1 MMRFD
6 EKPIFR
12 KIIVPWYDS
21 ETTCLL
27 LILFMVLVFLFG
39 IAGLSVSSEIIEY
52 NDFIWVPILL
62 ILLSGWVV
70 VSTMIRLIKRFP
82 I

>member
-39 IAGLSVSSEIIEY
+39 IAGLSVSSEIVEY

>member
-21 ETTCLL
+21 ETACLL
-27 LILFMVLVFLFG
+27 MILFMVLVFLFG
-39 IAGLSVSSEIIEY
+39 IAGLSVSSAVVEY

>member
-1 MMRFD
+1 MRFD

-12 KIIVPWYDS
+12 KIIAPWYDS
-21 ETTCLL
+21 ETICYL

-39 IAGLSVSSEIIEY
+39 IVGLSVSSEIVEY
-52 NDFIWVPILL
+52 NDFIWLPILL
-62 ILLSGWVV
+62 ILLSGWVI
-70 VSTMIRLIKRFP
+70 VSMMIRMIKRFP

>member
-21 ETTCLL
+21 ETACLL

>member
-21 ETTCLL
+21 ETACLL

-39 IAGLSVSSEIIEY
+39 IAGLSVSSEIVEY

>member
-21 ETTCLL
+21 ETACLL
-27 LILFMVLVFLFG
+27 LILFMVLIFLFG
-39 IAGLSVSSEIIEY
+39 IAGLSVSSEIVEY

>member
-1 MMRFD
+1 MRFD

-21 ETTCLL
+21 ETACLL

-39 IAGLSVSSEIIEY
+39 IAGLSVSSEIVEY

>member
-21 ETTCLL
+21 ETVCLL

-39 IAGLSVSSEIIEY
+39 IVGLSVSSDIVEY
-52 NDFIWVPILL
+52 NNFIWVPILL

-70 VSTMIRLIKRFP
+70 VSTMVRLIRRFP

>member
-1 MMRFD
+1 MRFD

-21 ETTCLL
+21 ETVCLL

-39 IAGLSVSSEIIEY
+39 IVGLSVSSDIVEY
-52 NDFIWVPILL
+52 NNFIWVPILL

-70 VSTMIRLIKRFP
+70 VSTMVRLIRRFP

>member
-12 KIIVPWYDS
+12 KIIAPWYDS
-21 ETTCLL
+21 ETICYL

-39 IAGLSVSSEIIEY
+39 IVGLSVSSEIVEY
-52 NDFIWVPILL
+52 NDFIWLPILL
-62 ILLSGWVV
+62 ILLSGWVI
-70 VSTMIRLIKRFP
+70 VSMMIRMIKRFP

>member
-27 LILFMVLVFLFG
+27 LILFMALVFLFV

>member
-1 MMRFD
+1 MRFD

-21 ETTCLL
+21 GTACLF

-39 IAGLSVSSEIIEY
+39 IAGLSVSSEIVEY

-62 ILLSGWVV
+62 ILLSGWVA

>member
-1 MMRFD
+1 MRFD

-21 ETTCLL
+21 ETACLL

-39 IAGLSVSSEIIEY
+39 IVGLSVSSEIVEY

>member
-21 ETTCLL
+21 ETACLL

-39 IAGLSVSSEIIEY
+39 IVGLSVSSAVVEY

>member
-21 ETTCLL
+21 ETICLL

>member
-1 MMRFD
+1 
-6 EKPIFR
+6 
-12 KIIVPWYDS
+12 
-21 ETTCLL
+21 
-27 LILFMVLVFLFG
+27 MVLVFLFG
-39 IAGLSVSSEIIEY
+39 IAGLSVSSEIVEY

>member
-1 MMRFD
+1 MRFD

-21 ETTCLL
+21 ETICFL

-39 IAGLSVSSEIIEY
+39 IVGLSVSSEIVEY
-52 NDFIWVPILL
+52 NDFIWMPILL
-62 ILLSGWVV
+62 IVLSGWVI
-70 VSTMIRLIKRFP
+70 VSTVIRLIKRFP

>member
-1 MMRFD
+1 MRFD

>member
-1 MMRFD
+1 MRLD

-21 ETTCLL
+21 EIACLL
-27 LILFMVLVFLFG
+27 MILFMVLVFLFG
-39 IAGLSVSSEIIEY
+39 IAGLSVSSEVVEY